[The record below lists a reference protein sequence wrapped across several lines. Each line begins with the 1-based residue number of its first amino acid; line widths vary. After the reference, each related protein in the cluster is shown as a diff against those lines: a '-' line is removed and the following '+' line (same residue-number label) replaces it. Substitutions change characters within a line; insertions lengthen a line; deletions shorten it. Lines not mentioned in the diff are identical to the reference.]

1 MAVEDPRGN
10 GAAPATASNGHVING
25 NGSYHYFSKP
35 LAGKVALV
43 TGAGRGIGA
52 GIAREL
58 AIKGCSAIVI
68 NYASSSKSAA
78 AVVAELE
85 SLGASA
91 TAVRA
96 DLTKPKETEEL
107 FAQTVAKYG
116 RLDIVA
122 SNSGKEMF
130 RPLLETTE
138 EDFDEIFALNTR
150 AQFFVAKA
158 ALKHISP
165 HGRLILMSSI
175 AAGLGVAGHSLYAG
189 SKNAVEAFAR
199 CFAKDFGAKKC
210 TVNCIAPAG
219 VKSDM
224 WTQNAWRYAPGC
236 DKSSTAEE
244 IEASLARGSPLN
256 RVAVPGDIGRCVAF
270 LASEEGEWING
281 QSRFSFLDVVTLW
294 RVVRFLMSSLR
305 ERRGYCILSPT

>member
-1 MAVEDPRGN
+1 MAAGDVQSSVTVPALNGN
-10 GAAPATASNGHVING
+10 ASDSNVIHG
-25 NGSYHYFSKP
+25 NGSYHYYSKP

-43 TGAGRGIGA
+43 TGGGRGIGA

-58 AIKGCSAIVI
+58 ALKGCSGIII
-68 NYASSSKSAA
+68 NYSSSSKSAA
-78 AVVAELE
+78 GVVAELE
-85 SLGASA
+85 GLGTSA
-91 TAVRA
+91 AAIRA
-96 DLTKPKETEEL
+96 DLTQPKEVDEL
-107 FAQTVAKYG
+107 FAQAVAKYG

-130 RPLLETTE
+130 RPLLETSE
-138 EDFDEIFALNTR
+138 EDFDGVFALNTR

-175 AAGLGVAGHSLYAG
+175 AAGLGVAGHALYAG
-189 SKNAVEAFAR
+189 SKSAVEAFAR
-199 CFAKDFGAKKC
+199 CFAKDFGVKKC

-236 DKSSTAEE
+236 NKSSTAEE
-244 IEASLARGSPLN
+244 IEASLAKGSPLD
-256 RVAVPGDIGRCVAF
+256 RVAWPADIGRCVAF

-281 QSRFSFLDVVTLW
+281 EFTKA
-294 RVVRFLMSSLR
+294 
-305 ERRGYCILSPT
+305 YYIY